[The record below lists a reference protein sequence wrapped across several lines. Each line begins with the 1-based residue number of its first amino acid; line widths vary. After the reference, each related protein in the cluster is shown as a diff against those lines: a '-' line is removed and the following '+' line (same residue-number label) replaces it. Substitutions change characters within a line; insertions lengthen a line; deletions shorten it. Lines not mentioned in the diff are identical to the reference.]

1 VCGHRIFD
9 GRGSASKI
17 LFRSLSSLDQNTIA
31 QGLYTQRANKKDAG
45 HNILPISCNIQNVK
59 GTADYSENKAPVNE
73 PKRVP
78 SPPFSITGVDGA
90 RPFGFCSER
99 TGLGLGGGGRPG
111 KTKG

>member
-1 VCGHRIFD
+1 MRPHAEQPRV
-9 GRGSASKI
+9 
-17 LFRSLSSLDQNTIA
+17 SSGKKNPKGFWNT
-31 QGLYTQRANKKDAG
+31 NKKDAG

-78 SPPFSITGVDGA
+78 SLPFSFTGVDGA